1 MRKIA
6 VVFLGLVCIFPL
18 AGISSA
24 QVPSGNVFFGY
35 SYYSTNLSSLNRTNA
50 NGWEASLEGKFLPII
65 GIVADFDSHYGSQ
78 DFPASCP
85 VQIPNCSLSFT
96 ANFTE
101 HNYLFGPRASFS
113 VGKIRPFAEVLIGAG
128 HVHINNGGSD
138 TSFATAVGGG
148 LDYKFLKLLAWRIQ
162 GHYVHT
168 NLFDTS
174 QHNVR
179 ISTGIVVRF

>member
-6 VVFLGLVCIFPL
+6 VVLIGLVCIFL
-18 AGISSA
+18 LTGISSA

-35 SYYSTNLSSLNRTNA
+35 SYSNPNLFNA
-50 NGWEASLEGKFLPII
+50 SRINMNGWDASVEGKVLPFI

-78 DFPASCP
+78 SFPAACP
-85 VQIPNCSLSFT
+85 VSTPNCNASITL
-96 ANFTE
+96 NFTQ

-128 HVHINNGGSD
+128 HVHVDNGGSD

-162 GHYVHT
+162 GDYVHT
-168 NLFDTS
+168 NLFDIS